1 MSLYE
6 NQTDRAD
13 RWNCLF
19 ESLLLSF
26 LLPENKLGGITHEQ
40 IKEFFATNQCK
51 RYQA

>member
-1 MSLYE
+1 MGIRRTE
-6 NQTDRAD
+6 QTDGTAYLRVYY
-13 RWNCLF
+13 
-19 ESLLLSF
+19 SLF